1 MTYNVVKKL
10 GVGSAGDAYLLE
22 DGRAI
27 IIGKREDSF
36 STYKALFD
44 KMQIL
49 EDNITVTRYPKIH
62 ELISPCEDYPFGA
75 LVEDYINGKELRLK
89 NSELC
94 NSQKQEIGKIL
105 ANFVAQTHNIE
116 TEDRKLEEM
125 QINLSK
131 YDRSINIL
139 KEYISE
145 DTYQKLVELKKD
157 YKQLMENKNFC
168 LTHGDL
174 NAGNIMI
181 GEDGNLSGVIDFGNM
196 EYYIPEIEFVHMY
209 FFDKVIYES
218 MVQNYTRPIDEK
230 EIIFIELVINI
241 RHFKN
246 IKNFE
251 DRKNNCLHNIETLL
265 NEYLKMQITSREE
278 KTNNLR

>member
-1 MTYNVVKKL
+1 MSYNVIKKL

-62 ELISPCEDYPFGA
+62 ELIPPCEDYPFGA
-75 LVEDYINGKELRLK
+75 LVEDCISGKELREK
-89 NSELC
+89 ISELS

-105 ANFVAQTHNIE
+105 ANFVAQIHNIE

-125 QINLSK
+125 EINLSK

-145 DTYQKLVELKKD
+145 DTHKKLVDLKKV

-181 GEDGNLSGVIDFGNM
+181 GEDGVLSGVIDFGNM

-209 FFDKVIYES
+209 FFDEVIYES

-251 DRKNNCLHNIETLL
+251 DRKNNCLNNIETLL
-265 NEYLKMQITSREE
+265 NDYLKMQTASREE
-278 KTNNLR
+278 KINV

>member
-1 MTYNVVKKL
+1 MSYNVIKKL

-75 LVEDYINGKELRLK
+75 LVEDYISGKELREK
-89 NSELC
+89 ISELS

-105 ANFVAQTHNIE
+105 ANFVAQIHNIE

-125 QINLSK
+125 EINLSK

-145 DTYQKLVELKKD
+145 DTHKKLVDLKKV

-181 GEDGNLSGVIDFGNM
+181 GEDGVLSGVIDFGNM

-209 FFDKVIYES
+209 FFDEVIYES

-251 DRKNNCLHNIETLL
+251 DRKNNCLNNIETLL
-265 NEYLKMQITSREE
+265 NDYLKMQTASREE
-278 KTNNLR
+278 KIDV